1 MYGKVAGI
9 LLPFLVVG
17 VVGAGVWGYQ
27 ENHEKNSILIK
38 AENQYQ
44 RAYHDL
50 NAHMEQL
57 QDELGKT
64 LAVNSRFQL
73 TPSLANVWRLS
84 YSAQN
89 DVGQLPLTLL
99 PFNKT
104 EEFLTTVANFSYK
117 TAVRDL
123 DKTPLTK
130 QEYETL
136 QGLFNKS
143 KEVQR
148 ELQKVQ
154 TNIIDNQ
161 LRWMDVEKAL
171 AMEEKQEDNTII
183 DGLKMVDKNVE
194 GFNTT
199 EFGVGVGTPNQPDT
213 KKTQSVLGKEIS
225 QEQAKKKATEFSGLS
240 SGEIKKINVDRNSKA
255 GRIEAYSIR
264 IEKNNS
270 KQPVN
275 MDIAKKGGHIVWFL
289 DEREIGKAKLSF
301 ETAQKNA
308 DQFLKKQGFANMVP
322 TSVARYEGLSVF
334 TYIYVQ
340 NEVRVYPDIMTV
352 KVAMDNGEV
361 TGFQNEPYLLNHH
374 PRNIPSPSM
383 SLQEARKRVNPS
395 LEVTET
401 HLALVENDDGKEV
414 LTHEFIG
421 RIDRGTYRIY
431 IDASTGEEVKV
442 EKIEGVSI

>member
-9 LLPFLVVG
+9 LLPFF
-17 VVGAGVWGYQ
+17 VVGAIGVGVWGYQ

-64 LAVNSRFQL
+64 LAVNSRYQL
-73 TPSLANVWRLS
+73 TPSLANVWRLA

-117 TAVRDL
+117 TAIRDL
-123 DKTPLTK
+123 DQKPLTNK
-130 QEYETL
+130 EYETL
-136 QGLFNKS
+136 QGLFHQS

-213 KKTQSVLGKEIS
+213 TKIQSLTGKEIS
-225 QEQAKKKATEFSGLS
+225 QEQAKKKAMALS
-240 SGEIKKINVDRNSKA
+240 KVSSEKIKKINVEESGKG
-255 GRIEAYSIR
+255 GRIPAYSIR
-264 IEKNNS
+264 IDKKDS
-270 KQPVN
+270 KQPI
-275 MDIAKKGGHIVWFL
+275 DIEIAKKGGHIVWYL
-289 DEREIGKAKLSF
+289 DERETGKGNISFAK
-301 ETAQKNA
+301 AQKNA
-308 DQFLKKQGFANMVP
+308 DQYLKKHGFTNMVP
-322 TSVARYEGLSVF
+322 TSVAKYEGVTAL
-334 TYIYVQ
+334 TYIYEH
-340 NEVRVYPDIMTV
+340 NGVRVYPDVMTV

-361 TGFQNEPYLLNHH
+361 TGFQNEAFLLSHH
-374 PRNIPSPSM
+374 PRNIPSPSI
-383 SLQEARKRVNPS
+383 SLQEAKKRVNPA

-401 HLALVENDDGKEV
+401 HLALIEDDEGKEV
-414 LTHEFIG
+414 LTHEIIG

>member
-17 VVGAGVWGYQ
+17 VVGTGVWGYQ

-57 QDELGKT
+57 QAELGKT
-64 LAVNSRFQL
+64 LAVNSRYQL

-104 EEFLTTVANFSYK
+104 EEFLATVADFSYK

-123 DKTPLTK
+123 DKNPLTAK
-130 QEYETL
+130 EYETL
-136 QGLFNKS
+136 QGLFHQS

-154 TNIIDNQ
+154 TNIIDHQ

-194 GFNTT
+194 GFNTS
-199 EFGVGVGTPNQPDT
+199 EFGVGVGTPNQADT
-213 KKTQSVLGKEIS
+213 RKTQKVLGKEIS
-225 QEQAKKKATEFSGLS
+225 QEQAKKKAMEYSGVS
-240 SGEIKKINVDRNSKA
+240 AENIKKIDVESNGKG
-255 GRIEAYSIR
+255 GRIESYTIR
-264 IEKNNS
+264 IEKKDA
-270 KQPVN
+270 KQPVDI
-275 MDIAKKGGHIVWFL
+275 DIAKKGGHIVWYL
-289 DEREIGKAKLSF
+289 DEREIGKAGISF
-301 ETAQKNA
+301 ETAQKKANEY
-308 DQFLKKQGFANMVP
+308 LKKQGFANMVP
-322 TSVARYEGLSVF
+322 TSVAKYEGLTVF
-334 TYIYVQ
+334 TYIYEQ
-340 NEVRVYPDIMTV
+340 NGVRVYPDVMTV
-352 KVAMDNGEV
+352 KVAMDNGEI
-361 TGFQNEPYLLNHH
+361 TGFQNEAYLLNHH
-374 PRNIPSPSM
+374 SRKIPSPST
-383 SLQEARKRVNPS
+383 SVQEARKRVNPS
-395 LEVTET
+395 LEVTEN
-401 HLALVENDDGKEV
+401 HLAIVENDEGKEV

-442 EKIEGVSI
+442 EKIEAVSI

>member
-17 VVGAGVWGYQ
+17 VVGTGVWGYQ

-57 QDELGKT
+57 QAELGKT
-64 LAVNSRFQL
+64 LAVNSRYQL

-104 EEFLTTVANFSYK
+104 EEFLATVADFSYK

-123 DKTPLTK
+123 DKNPLTAK
-130 QEYETL
+130 EYETL
-136 QGLFNKS
+136 QGLFHQS

-154 TNIIDNQ
+154 TNIIDHQ

-194 GFNTT
+194 GFNTS
-199 EFGVGVGTPNQPDT
+199 EFGVGVGTPNQADT
-213 KKTQSVLGKEIS
+213 RKTQKVLGKEIS
-225 QEQAKKKATEFSGLS
+225 QEQAKKKAMEYAGVSA
-240 SGEIKKINVDRNSKA
+240 ENIKKIDVESNGKG
-255 GRIEAYSIR
+255 GRIESYTIR
-264 IEKNNS
+264 IEKKDA
-270 KQPVN
+270 KQPVDI
-275 MDIAKKGGHIVWFL
+275 DIAKKGGHIVWYL
-289 DEREIGKAKLSF
+289 DEREIGKAGISF
-301 ETAQKNA
+301 ETAQKKANEY
-308 DQFLKKQGFANMVP
+308 LKKQGFANMVP
-322 TSVARYEGLSVF
+322 TSVAKYEGLTVF
-334 TYIYVQ
+334 TYIYEQ
-340 NEVRVYPDIMTV
+340 NGVRVYPDVMTV
-352 KVAMDNGEV
+352 KVAMDNGEI
-361 TGFQNEPYLLNHH
+361 TGFQNEAYLLNHH
-374 PRNIPSPSM
+374 SRKIPSPST
-383 SLQEARKRVNPS
+383 SVQEARKRVNPS
-395 LEVTET
+395 LEVTEN
-401 HLALVENDDGKEV
+401 HLAIVENDEGKEV

-442 EKIEGVSI
+442 EKIEAVSI